1 MSAPETQPM
10 YAATDFWIASG
21 RGRVTTVSDTM
32 NLPPGFR
39 TRRASANTRPLFGA
53 RLITQFEMMTSMEL
67 SSTGKA
73 SISPRRNSTL
83 AYPPRFALARA
94 RSIIAGNLRIAYND
108 GQHYATLMETRY
120 DGNKWK
126 PFKVDTSGLTG
137 DTGYGSSLAIDAA
150 GHSHIA
156 YTNGK
161 YFASLMYATD
171 AGGSWTA
178 TTVDNGGGATR
189 ATGYDP
195 SLALDSRGEPHIA
208 YYSGSGQNLRY
219 ASLTGTGWTL
229 STIEHLNNIGMQ
241 PSLA

>member
-1 MSAPETQPM
+1 
-10 YAATDFWIASG
+10 
-21 RGRVTTVSDTM
+21 
-32 NLPPGFR
+32 
-39 TRRASANTRPLFGA
+39 
-53 RLITQFEMMTSMEL
+53 
-67 SSTGKA
+67 
-73 SISPRRNSTL
+73 
-83 AYPPRFALARA
+83 
-94 RSIIAGNLRIAYND
+94 
-108 GQHYATLMETRY
+108 METRY

-241 PSLA
+241 PSLAIDAQDRPHISYYDATNKELKYATYDTTFGQLVIRTVDRDDDAGSWSSLALDPAGHPAIAYYDATRHELKVAAWTV